1 MNTIIGTPVARVDGH
16 DKVTGA
22 ARYAADFHQ
31 EGLAHAV
38 IVGATVGLG
47 RIAAIDTDAVL
58 GMPGV
63 VQVLTHLNAPRLPY
77 APHKTFI
84 DPGEGERLHVLQDD
98 LIRFHGQPV
107 AVVIAETLDQAE
119 RGALALSVRY
129 EAARPVV
136 DPRDES
142 VTAIV
147 PGAFGIERA
156 DHVRGDPHT
165 APSADLVTVEADYEI
180 ARQNHM
186 PIELH
191 ATMAAWQGDR
201 LTLWSKS
208 QFVANECN
216 EMAAIFG
223 LPPENVEVICPYVG
237 GAFGTSLRTWPHVV
251 LAAMAARVA
260 GRPVKL
266 VLTRRQ
272 TFHATGYRPRS
283 LQHVSL
289 SATRDGKLQ
298 RIEHEGHGETSRFE
312 QFTEAMTS
320 ATTYLYACPNV
331 HTRYRLR
338 PVDVSTPTHMRGP
351 GEASGVYALEC
362 AIDELAHALSMDPLE
377 LRRRNEPAIDEGR
390 QLPFSSRAMLDCY
403 TLGAERFGW
412 ARRDP
417 KPGAMRDGRL
427 MLGWGM
433 AATTY
438 PTFFGQA
445 GARARVLAD
454 GRFEVEAAASD
465 MGPGTY
471 TSMTQVAADTLG
483 VPIEAVTFRLGNSRY
498 PATPPHGGSM
508 TMASVGSAVL
518 AACGELKAELI
529 RRLANAPDTPYSGV
543 PANQLAWHDGALRN
557 GARADGGLTYRQV
570 VDILGATP
578 VEAAATGSRDQA
590 AADAYSMH
598 AFGAIFVEI
607 AIDPDVYTMKVR
619 RMVGAYDGGR
629 IVNPQLARSQ
639 CLGGMIGGIGMALM
653 EATALDKRDG
663 RPVNAHMADYLMP
676 VNRDI
681 GELEVCFVDGHDAH
695 ANALGVKGL
704 GEIALVGVAPAIANA
719 IFHATG
725 KRMRNLPIRIEN
737 LLEHG

>member
-1 MNTIIGTPVARVDGH
+1 MNAIIGSPVARVDGH

-22 ARYAADFHQ
+22 GHYAADFHQ
-31 EGLAHAV
+31 QGQAYAV

-47 RIAAIDTDAVL
+47 RVASIDSAPVL
-58 GMPGV
+58 EMPGV
-63 VQVLTHLNAPRLPY
+63 VAVLTHLNAPRLPY
-77 APHKTFI
+77 APHKSFI
-84 DPGEGERLHVLQDD
+84 DPGAGERLHVLQDD
-98 LIRFHGQPV
+98 TVRFHGQPV
-107 AVVIAETLDQAE
+107 AVVIADTPDQAE
-119 RGALALSVRY
+119 RAALALHVRY
-129 EAARPVV
+129 EAATPVV
-136 DPRDES
+136 DPHDAS
-142 VTAIV
+142 VAAIV
-147 PGAFGIERA
+147 PDAFGAERA
-156 DHVRGDPHT
+156 DHARGDPLT
-165 APSADLVTVEADYEI
+165 APGPDLVSVDAEYDI
-180 ARQNHM
+180 ARQNHV

-208 QFVANECN
+208 QFVTNERD

-223 LPPENVEVICPYVG
+223 LSPEHIEVVCPFVG

-251 LAAMAARVA
+251 LAAMAARITD
-260 GRPVKL
+260 RPVKL

-283 LQHVSL
+283 LQRVSL
-289 SATRDGKLQ
+289 SAARDGTLR

-320 ATTYLYACPNV
+320 ATSYLYSCANV

-338 PVDVSTPTHMRGP
+338 PMDVATPTHMRGP
-351 GEASGVYALEC
+351 GEATGVYALEC
-362 AIDELAHALSMDPLE
+362 AMDELAHALDMDPLE
-377 LRRRNEPAIDEGR
+377 LRRRNEPAQDEGKR
-390 QLPFSSRAMLDCY
+390 LPFSSRAMLACY
-403 TLGAERFGW
+403 DLGAERFGW
-412 ARRDP
+412 SRRNP
-417 KPGAMRDGRL
+417 VPGSMRDGRL

-433 AATTY
+433 AASTY
-438 PTFFGQA
+438 PAFFVPA
-445 GARARVLAD
+445 SARARIQPD
-454 GRFEVEAAASD
+454 GRFEIEAAASD

-483 VPIEAVTFRLGNSRY
+483 VPMDAVRFRLGNSTY

-518 AACGELKAELI
+518 AACRDLQAELS
-529 RRLANAPDTPYSGV
+529 RRILQAPDTPF
-543 PANQLAWHDGALRN
+543 AGAAAHELVW
-557 GARADGGLTYRQV
+557 DGGTLRQ
-570 VDILGATP
+570 GAGAAMSYEEVMARMGGGP
-578 VEAAATGSRDQA
+578 VEVTATGSRDA
-590 AADAYSMH
+590 AAGDAFSMH
-598 AFGAIFVEI
+598 AFGAVFVEI

-619 RMVGAYDGGR
+619 RMVGAYDAGR

-681 GELEVCFVDGHDAH
+681 GEMEVCFVDSHDPH

-719 IFHATG
+719 VFHATG

-737 LLEHG
+737 LLMHD